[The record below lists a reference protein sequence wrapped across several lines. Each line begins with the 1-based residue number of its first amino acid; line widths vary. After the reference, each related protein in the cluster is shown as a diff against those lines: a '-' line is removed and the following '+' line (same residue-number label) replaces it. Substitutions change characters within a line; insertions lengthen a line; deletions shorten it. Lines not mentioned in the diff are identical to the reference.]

1 MNVDPVV
8 SAAADTYVNLP
19 ANFGEDTHLIRL
31 AERDAFMAGVAW
43 RDGHPLPPITDEMVE
58 AGAAALDGWAN
69 APVRLALA
77 RAILEAARAAS

>member
-1 MNVDPVV
+1 MNVDPAV

-43 RDGHPLPPITDEMVE
+43 RDGHPLPPITDEMVTAAYE
-58 AGAAALDGWAN
+58 AFVAGPTSARDSMRAA
-69 APVRLALA
+69 
-77 RAILEAARAAS
+77 LEAARIA